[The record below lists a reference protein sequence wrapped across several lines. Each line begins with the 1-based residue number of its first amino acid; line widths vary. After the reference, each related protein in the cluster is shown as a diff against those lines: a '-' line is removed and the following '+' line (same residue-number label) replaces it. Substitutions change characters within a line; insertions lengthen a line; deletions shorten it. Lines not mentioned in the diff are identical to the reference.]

1 MHTGRVT
8 LSQFMNEYQRRI
20 TGATGDFTG
29 LITDIATASKVIANV
44 VSNGA
49 LIAAGKELNEK
60 LAAMANETMLHAAQ
74 STGHLAAI
82 ASEDMEGITL
92 AEPRGKYLL
101 TFDPLNGSGN
111 LDINFLTGTIFSI
124 LRAPDAKRKPKE
136 EDFLQPGKNLL
147 AAGLV
152 LYGASTRLILT
163 TGHGVDGFTLD
174 REIGEYVLTHPQI
187 KIPAQAATFAINA
200 SNEKYWEPP
209 VRRYVHECMQGKDGP
224 RGKDFGMR
232 WVASLV
238 AEANR
243 ILTRGG
249 VFLYPLDERTR
260 EQGGRLGLLFEASP
274 IAFIIEQAG
283 GAAIT
288 GRNPILE
295 LTPQSLHQRAPF
307 IFGSKDEVE
316 RIHRYHLDYI
326 EGKDVESYDMPL
338 FSTRNLFR

>member
-20 TGATGDFTG
+20 PGATGDFTG

-44 VSNGA
+44 VSKGA

-82 ASEDMEGITL
+82 ASEDMEGITQ

-124 LRAPDAKRKPKE
+124 LRAPHAKRKPKE

-295 LTPQSLHQRAPF
+295 LTPQALHQRAPF